1 MLKKFEG
8 EKRKQYIA
16 LGVAVALL
24 GGGMFLLSE
33 IFGKKKEEKREGPPV
48 KVEAPPPKKTEEETL
63 RALYGEKITQLEKRI
78 EELERRNNQQQQ
90 KGQSPPPIA
99 ELLGQGQ
106 KEPSASPPPPPP
118 PPPPPSSPPPA
129 TSQGAGRSG
138 QQGEAKKPEPQV
150 LADLIVIK
158 KGEESPATEK
168 EEKKE
173 EIKPAPQVPQ
183 SQSKKSLIPAGAFVK
198 AVLLSGLDAPTG
210 GKAQSSPHP
219 VLIRIVD
226 KAVLPNLWK
235 ADIKDCFVI
244 GSGYG
249 DLPSERAYIRLEVLS
264 CVKKDGTVV
273 EKKVKGY
280 VAGEDGKVG
289 LLGRV
294 VSKQGA
300 ILARMLLAGFIDGI
314 SRVFQQSGSTVIVS
328 PQGSLTTIDPG
339 KALNVGIAGGFT
351 SAAKELVEQ
360 YKKLADETYPVV
372 EINAGR
378 KVDVVFLQSIDF
390 SSVEQEQAGKQ
401 ENKQEGN
408 K

>member
-33 IFGKKKEEKREGPPV
+33 VFGKKKEEKREGPPV
-48 KVEAPPPKKTEEETL
+48 KVEAPPPEKSEEETL

-90 KGQSPPPIA
+90 KGQFPPSIA

-106 KEPSASPPPPPP
+106 KEPSAFPPPPPP

-129 TSQGAGRSG
+129 TSQG
-138 QQGEAKKPEPQV
+138 EAKKPEPQV
-150 LADLIVIK
+150 LTDLIVIK
-158 KGEESPATEK
+158 KGEESPATKK

-219 VLIRIVD
+219 VLIRITD

-235 ADIKDCFVI
+235 ADIKDCFLI

-249 DLPSERAYIRLEVLS
+249 DLPSERAYIRLEVMS

-273 EKKVKGY
+273 EKSVKGY

-339 KALNVGIAGGFT
+339 KALNVGITGGFT

>member
-78 EELERRNNQQQQ
+78 EELERRNKQQQQ
-90 KGQSPPPIA
+90 KGQSPPSIA

-106 KEPSASPPPPPP
+106 KEPSAFPPPPPP

-129 TSQGAGRSG
+129 TS
-138 QQGEAKKPEPQV
+138 QGEAKKPEPQV

-158 KGEESPATEK
+158 KGEEIPATKK

-173 EIKPAPQVPQ
+173 EIKPAPQV
-183 SQSKKSLIPAGAFVK
+183 PAGAFVK

-390 SSVEQEQAGKQ
+390 SSVEQEHAGKQ
-401 ENKQEGN
+401 E
-408 K
+408 

>member
-24 GGGMFLLSE
+24 GGGVFLLSE
-33 IFGKKKEEKREGPPV
+33 IFGKKKEEKREPPV

-78 EELERRNNQQQQ
+78 EELERR

-129 TSQGAGRSG
+129 TSRGAGQSG

-158 KGEESPATEK
+158 KGEESPKK

-183 SQSKKSLIPAGAFVK
+183 SQIPAGAFVK

-235 ADIKDCFVI
+235 ADIKDCFVT

-314 SRVFQQSGSTVIVS
+314 SRVFQQSGSTVVVS
-328 PQGSLTTIDPG
+328 PQGSLMNIDPG
-339 KALNVGIAGGFT
+339 KALNVGIAGGFA

-390 SSVEQEQAGKQ
+390 SSSVEQEQAGKQ
-401 ENKQEGN
+401 EGN

>member
-1 MLKKFEG
+1 M
-8 EKRKQYIA
+8 
-16 LGVAVALL
+16 
-24 GGGMFLLSE
+24 
-33 IFGKKKEEKREGPPV
+33 
-48 KVEAPPPKKTEEETL
+48 
-63 RALYGEKITQLEKRI
+63 
-78 EELERRNNQQQQ
+78 
-90 KGQSPPPIA
+90 
-99 ELLGQGQ
+99 
-106 KEPSASPPPPPP
+106 
-118 PPPPPSSPPPA
+118 
-129 TSQGAGRSG
+129 
-138 QQGEAKKPEPQV
+138 
-150 LADLIVIK
+150 
-158 KGEESPATEK
+158 
-168 EEKKE
+168 
-173 EIKPAPQVPQ
+173 
-183 SQSKKSLIPAGAFVK
+183 
-198 AVLLSGLDAPTG
+198 
-210 GKAQSSPHP
+210 
-219 VLIRIVD
+219 D

-273 EKKVKGY
+273 EKEVKGY

>member
-33 IFGKKKEEKREGPPV
+33 TFGKKKEEKREGPPV

-78 EELERRNNQQQQ
+78 EELERQQQ

-118 PPPPPSSPPPA
+118 PPPSSPPPA
-129 TSQGAGRSG
+129 TSQGAGQSG
-138 QQGEAKKPEPQV
+138 QKPEPQV

-158 KGEESPATEK
+158 KGEETPATK
-168 EEKKE
+168 EKKE

-294 VSKQGA
+294 VSKQGV

-378 KVDVVFLQSIDF
+378 KVDVAFLQSIDF

>member
-48 KVEAPPPKKTEEETL
+48 KVEAPSPKKTEEETL

-90 KGQSPPPIA
+90 KGQSPPSIA

-106 KEPSASPPPPPP
+106 KEPSAFPPPPPP

-129 TSQGAGRSG
+129 TSQGAGQSG

-158 KGEESPATEK
+158 KGEESPATKK

-351 SAAKELVEQ
+351 FAAKELVEQ

>member
-78 EELERRNNQQQQ
+78 EELERQNKQQ
-90 KGQSPPPIA
+90 KGQFPPSIA

-106 KEPSASPPPPPP
+106 KEPSAFPPPPPP

-129 TSQGAGRSG
+129 TS
-138 QQGEAKKPEPQV
+138 QGEAKKPEPQV

-158 KGEESPATEK
+158 KGEEIPATKK

-173 EIKPAPQVPQ
+173 EIKPAPQV
-183 SQSKKSLIPAGAFVK
+183 PAGAFVK

-390 SSVEQEQAGKQ
+390 SSVEQEHAGKQ
-401 ENKQEGN
+401 E
-408 K
+408 

>member
-33 IFGKKKEEKREGPPV
+33 IFGKKKEEKKEAPPV
-48 KVEAPPPKKTEEETL
+48 KVQTPPPKKTEEETL

-106 KEPSASPPPPPP
+106 TEPSASPPPPPP

-129 TSQGAGRSG
+129 TSQGAGQSG

-158 KGEESPATEK
+158 KGEESPATK
-168 EEKKE
+168 EKKE

-198 AVLLSGLDAPTG
+198 AALLAGLDAPTG

-273 EKKVKGY
+273 ERATKGY

-289 LLGRV
+289 LKGRV
-294 VSKQGA
+294 ITKQGA

-314 SRVFQQSGSTVIVS
+314 AKVFAQSGTTVVVS
-328 PQGSLTTIDPG
+328 PQGALTTVNPAQ
-339 KALNVGIAGGFT
+339 ALNVGLSSGIST
-351 SAAKELVEQ
+351 AAKELVEQ

-378 KVDVVFLQSIDF
+378 NVDVVFLRGIDLTL
-390 SSVEQEQAGKQ
+390 EQERASKQ
-401 ENKQEGN
+401 EEPK

>member
-1 MLKKFEG
+1 M
-8 EKRKQYIA
+8 I
-16 LGVAVALL
+16 LL
-24 GGGMFLLSE
+24 CQATLL
-33 IFGKKKEEKREGPPV
+33 FR
-48 KVEAPPPKKTEEETL
+48 
-63 RALYGEKITQLEKRI
+63 
-78 EELERRNNQQQQ
+78 
-90 KGQSPPPIA
+90 
-99 ELLGQGQ
+99 LLLLH
-106 KEPSASPPPPPP
+106 S
-118 PPPPPSSPPPA
+118 PPPSSPPPA
-129 TSQGAGRSG
+129 TSQGAGQSG

-158 KGEESPATEK
+158 KGEESPATKK

-244 GSGYG
+244 GAGYG

-339 KALNVGIAGGFT
+339 KALSVGIAGGFT

>member
-33 IFGKKKEEKREGPPV
+33 TFGKKKEEKREGPPV

-78 EELERRNNQQQQ
+78 EELERQQQ

-118 PPPPPSSPPPA
+118 PPPSSPPPA
-129 TSQGAGRSG
+129 TSQGAGQSG
-138 QQGEAKKPEPQV
+138 QKPEPQV

-158 KGEESPATEK
+158 KGEETPATK
-168 EEKKE
+168 EKKE

-378 KVDVVFLQSIDF
+378 KVDVAFLQSIDF

>member
-1 MLKKFEG
+1 M
-8 EKRKQYIA
+8 
-16 LGVAVALL
+16 
-24 GGGMFLLSE
+24 
-33 IFGKKKEEKREGPPV
+33 
-48 KVEAPPPKKTEEETL
+48 
-63 RALYGEKITQLEKRI
+63 
-78 EELERRNNQQQQ
+78 
-90 KGQSPPPIA
+90 
-99 ELLGQGQ
+99 
-106 KEPSASPPPPPP
+106 
-118 PPPPPSSPPPA
+118 
-129 TSQGAGRSG
+129 
-138 QQGEAKKPEPQV
+138 
-150 LADLIVIK
+150 
-158 KGEESPATEK
+158 
-168 EEKKE
+168 
-173 EIKPAPQVPQ
+173 
-183 SQSKKSLIPAGAFVK
+183 K

-244 GSGYG
+244 GAGYG

-328 PQGSLTTIDPG
+328 PQGSLTTIDPE
-339 KALNVGIAGGFT
+339 KALSVGIAGGFT

-378 KVDVVFLQSIDF
+378 RVDVVFLQSIDF

>member
-24 GGGMFLLSE
+24 GSGMFLLSD
-33 IFGKKKEEKREGPPV
+33 IFGKKKEEKREPPV

-78 EELERRNNQQQQ
+78 EELERWNNQQ

-106 KEPSASPPPPPP
+106 KEPSAFPPPP

-129 TSQGAGRSG
+129 TSQE
-138 QQGEAKKPEPQV
+138 EAKKPEPQV

-158 KGEESPATEK
+158 KGEETATKK

-183 SQSKKSLIPAGAFVK
+183 SKKIPAGAFVK

-226 KAVLPNLWK
+226 KVVLPNLWK

-314 SRVFQQSGSTVIVS
+314 SRVFQQSGSAVIVS

-351 SAAKELVEQ
+351 TAAKELVEQ

-372 EINAGR
+372 EVNAGR

-390 SSVEQEQAGKQ
+390 SSVEQEQAGGQ
-401 ENKQEGN
+401 
-408 K
+408 

>member
-106 KEPSASPPPPPP
+106 KELSAFPPPP

-129 TSQGAGRSG
+129 TSQGAGQSG

-158 KGEESPATEK
+158 KGEESK

-198 AVLLSGLDAPTG
+198 AVFLSGLDAPTG

-294 VSKQGA
+294 VSKQGT

-360 YKKLADETYPVV
+360 YKKLADETYPVI